1 MYKLSTVLES
11 TVSIG
16 FCCGCGICAGICPSQ
31 TLEMQWNV
39 YGEYNP
45 VKLKPCPK
53 ECGLCV
59 KVCPFANGNHNEDVL
74 GANLFQN
81 FPGIQHRSETGYYL
95 SSGVGAVADQERRMS
110 SSSGGLATWFLE
122 ELLRTKVVDVVICVE
137 HSDDGKR
144 LFRFHAATTPEE
156 IRASTGSVYYP
167 VELSEMIRF
176 IQTHPG
182 RYAIIG
188 LPCVLKGLRLAQE
201 HFPYLRERIVM
212 LIGLACCNQKSSHFT
227 KYAAYRSGLKED
239 IALCS
244 FRYKSYTLPRNFY
257 KLRFKGVNGTET
269 EKDWGGP
276 DQLWKMYLGRCLT
289 LHSCDCC
296 DDMHAECADVTFM
309 DAWLREYS
317 AEPRGT
323 SLWVAR
329 IPLAS
334 EILSIGI
341 NEKTLDASMIS
352 IDKVILAQDSIR
364 WKREMLMFRL
374 LLMVERGE
382 LCPEKR
388 VSPERGALTILERNQ
403 CRKALEIQRESRLR
417 YIDGFE
423 AFGKWFDVTYKNRP
437 FYIRIYNHSLAVLVS
452 AYHLYRRVTEGV
464 KK

>member
-1 MYKLSTVLES
+1 MTTVLES
-11 TVSIG
+11 TVSTG

-31 TLEMQWNV
+31 TLEMQWNKF
-39 YGEYNP
+39 GEYNP
-45 VKLKPCPK
+45 VKIKPCPN

-59 KVCPFANGNHNEDVL
+59 KVCPFANGNDNEDVL

-81 FPGIQHRSETGYYL
+81 FSGVQHRSETGYYL
-95 SSGVGAVADQERRMS
+95 SSGVGAVADEERRMS

-122 ELLRTKVVDVVICVE
+122 ELLKKKVVDAVICVE

-201 HFPYLRERIVM
+201 RFSYLRERIVM
-212 LIGLACCNQKSSHFT
+212 LIGLACSNLKSSHFVE
-227 KYAAYRSGLKED
+227 YAAYRSGLKEE
-239 IALCS
+239 IASCS
-244 FRYKSYTLPRNFY
+244 FRYKSYALPRNFF
-257 KLRFKGVNGTET
+257 KLRFKGVNGAET
-269 EKDWGGP
+269 EKDWGGA
-276 DQLWKMYLGRCLT
+276 DQLWKMYLGRCCT

-317 AEPRGT
+317 NEPRGT
-323 SLWVAR
+323 SLWIAR
-329 IPLAS
+329 SPLADRM
-334 EILSIGI
+334 LSQGI
-341 NEKTLDASMIS
+341 VDKKLDAESIS

-364 WKREMLMFRL
+364 WKRELLKYRL
-374 LLMVERGE
+374 LLMKERGE
-382 LCPEKR
+382 ICPEKR
-388 VSPERGALTILERNQ
+388 VKSGRGALTILERDQ
-403 CRKALEIQRESRLR
+403 CRKALEIQRESRVR
-417 YIDGFE
+417 YNDGFE

-437 FYIRIYNHSLAVLVS
+437 FYIRIYNHSLAVLVYV
-452 AYHLYRRVTEGV
+452 YHLFRKVTKGIN
-464 KK
+464 K